1 MWVCMW
7 VYVSTYVSLHVCAC
21 ACAEQLF
28 LPRFRHQAEACFE
41 SLFEGILLY
50 AGLVGYDV

>member
-21 ACAEQLF
+21 AGAEQLF